1 MMANNKLKLS
11 GAAVLLVIVVPLFM
25 YAGALLIGVQ
35 LGRALERSPDS
46 VSVSFSIRGALA
58 YLAKE
63 LWYSN
68 NNVLGLGRRGG
79 KAAQVW
85 VAARLVRPESAD
97 MEQSNKHRR
106 SYIPFPRSVEG
117 RDNSSAAHK
126 AHRHYT
132 NHTHTSPRGVIS
144 VGPWGGSGGQPF
156 YMLRGSSGAPRLHSI
171 TLQHSPSGIHSLACQ
186 YVSGDS
192 RRFRMAAG
200 PWGRPQSS
208 TGSLLHATINLP
220 AGEHVTAVEGT
231 VGHFATVPGAVVTS
245 LAFRT
250 NAGTTYGPYGRSTAG
265 TPFSVPAADGAC
277 IVGFWGRSGWLLDAI
292 GVYMKPC
299 SSNPAYYKAAMRRQ
313 G

>member
-25 YAGALLIGVQ
+25 YAGALLIGIQ

-46 VSVSFSIRGALA
+46 MSVSFSIRGALA

-63 LWYSN
+63 LWNSN

-85 VAARLVRPESAD
+85 VAASLVRPESSD

-117 RDNSSAAHK
+117 RDNSSAAH
-126 AHRHYT
+126 RHYYT
-132 NHTHTSPRGVIS
+132 NHTSSPRGVMS
-144 VGPWGGSGGQPF
+144 VGPWGGSGGQHF
-156 YMLRGSSGAPRLHSI
+156 YMLRASSGAPRLHSV

-186 YVSGDS
+186 YSVSGGDSS

-208 TGSLLHATINLP
+208 TGSLLHATINLA
-220 AGEHVTAVEGT
+220 AGEHVTAMEGT
-231 VGHFATVPGAVVTS
+231 VGHFATVPGVIVTS

-250 NAGTTYGPYGRSTAG
+250 NTGRTYGPYGRTTAG
-265 TPFSVPAADGAC
+265 TTPFSVPAADGAC

-299 SSNPAYYKAAMRRQ
+299 SSSFSNPAMRRQ